1 MIEIK
6 HLNKSQLEIFVESQ
20 DFRNL
25 DFIPISKHRAN
36 SHCKNPRLNEEDILL
51 FLAYE
56 NDILV
61 GYLGALPD
69 KIFINKQSDNCA
81 WLSCLWINP
90 EQRGKKIAQKLLDSC
105 FNIWGNRILV
115 TEFTDSAKY
124 LYDKSQI
131 FNPLSDKKGIRL
143 YLKSDLQKILPP
155 KKELFQKIKPLLSA
169 FDFTVNLFLK
179 LRLSLKKA
187 KTTKIRPD
195 SYRVEKVN
203 EIDQE
208 IIDFISPKQKNEL
221 FKRGKDELNW
231 ILNNPWILSSPET
244 IESKKYHFS
253 SVENSFEFI
262 PLKIYDSQNKLIAFI
277 LFAKRNNSLKIPYGY
292 YDSENLIDVINVI
305 NQQILELKIS
315 TFTTFQTEISAY
327 FSQNKSLAFHKKEI
341 TRNYIIS
348 KDFGEEILTSKFEI
362 QDGDA
367 DCSFT

>member
-20 DFRNL
+20 DFRDQN
-25 DFIPISKHRAN
+25 FIPISKHRAY
-36 SHCKNPRLNEEDILL
+36 SQSKNPRLNAEDILL

-69 KIFINKQSDNCA
+69 KIFIDNQIENCA

-105 FNIWGNRILV
+105 FKVWGNRILV

-124 LYDKSQI
+124 LYNKSQI
-131 FNPLSDKKGIRL
+131 FNSLCDKKGIRL
-143 YLKSDLQKILPP
+143 YVKSDLQKILPP

-169 FDFTVNLFLK
+169 FDFTANLFLK
-179 LRLSLKKA
+179 LRLSLKKV
-187 KTTKIRPD
+187 TTTDLRI
-195 SYRVEKVN
+195 EKVK

-208 IIDFISPKQKNEL
+208 IIDFISSKQKNEL
-221 FKRGKDELNW
+221 FKRGKEELNW
-231 ILNNPWILSSPET
+231 ILKNPWILSSLET
-244 IESKKYHFS
+244 SESKKYHFS

-262 PLKIYDSQNKLIAFI
+262 PLKIYNPQNNLVAF
-277 LFAKRNNSLKIPYGY
+277 LMFSKRNNSLKIPYCY
-292 YDSENLIDVINVI
+292 YNSESLMELINVI

-327 FSQNKSLAFHKKEI
+327 YFKNKTFAFHKKTI

-348 KDFGEEILTSKFEI
+348 KVFGEDILAEKFEI